1 MDRQSRNRETRYTG
15 RQSTKT
21 PDFILK
27 SFFICISIVLE
38 APDLHSAGIQPSHL
52 RMLALR
58 FSALAPLSDAESG
71 LLRDLAGAARSYPPF
86 RDLRAAGTPPRM
98 IIAGWAAQYCRHANG
113 QRQIVS
119 LRLPGDFV
127 WPLAQLPLP
136 SSCAVAALTEL
147 ETVDAQLL
155 VDALAGPAYPSLAR
169 TFRIMAH
176 LDYVLPVGQIVR
188 LGRQTAVE
196 RFAHLMLE
204 LHERLGR
211 VGLAD
216 DDGFAMPLTPEVL
229 ADVLGL
235 SVVHV
240 NRTVQQLRRDD
251 LLEVRD
257 GTVTLIQHER
267 LQALASWTPPAGLAT
282 T

>member
-1 MDRQSRNRETRYTG
+1 M
-15 RQSTKT
+15 
-21 PDFILK
+21 
-27 SFFICISIVLE
+27 
-38 APDLHSAGIQPSHL
+38 HSAGIQTSHL
-52 RMLALR
+52 RVLALR

-71 LLRDLAGAARSYPPF
+71 LLRDLAGAARSYPSF
-86 RDLRAAGTPPRM
+86 RDLHTAGTPPRM
-98 IIAGWAAQYCRHANG
+98 IIAGWAAQYRRHANG

-127 WPLAQLPLP
+127 WPLVQLSL
-136 SSCAVAALTEL
+136 SCAVAALTEL
-147 ETVDAQLL
+147 ETVDAQPV
-155 VDALAGPAYPSLAR
+155 VDALAGPAYPSLAHALR
-169 TFRIMAH
+169 VIGH
-176 LDYVLPVGQIVR
+176 LDHVLLGDQIVR
-188 LGRQTAVE
+188 LGRQTAIE

-204 LHERLGR
+204 LHERLSR

-216 DDGFAMPLTPEVL
+216 ESCFAMPLTPEVL